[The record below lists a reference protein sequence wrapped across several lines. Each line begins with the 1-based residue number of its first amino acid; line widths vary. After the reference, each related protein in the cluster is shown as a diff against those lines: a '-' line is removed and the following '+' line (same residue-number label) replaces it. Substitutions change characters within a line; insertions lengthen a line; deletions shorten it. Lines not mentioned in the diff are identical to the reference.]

1 MNNIGNKHFHDF
13 ISGYS
18 IEVIPRSAAKIE
30 SFAEV
35 LPKDTRVYIAH
46 IQNEDIE
53 AMIATAKRLNDEGFT
68 VMPHIPARMIKNK
81 AMLYDWISMYQNEAG
96 VDEVLWLS
104 GG

>member
-1 MNNIGNKHFHDF
+1 MSNIGNTHFHDF

-53 AMIATAKRLNDEGFT
+53 AMIASFE
-68 VMPHIPARMIKNK
+68 
-81 AMLYDWISMYQNEAG
+81 WIN
-96 VDEVLWLS
+96 
-104 GG
+104 